1 MKLLQTHQISCFNTL
16 EVGIAY
22 EPVWAI
28 GTGVT
33 ASAEQAQET
42 HAAIRKWIAEN
53 VSEAMDTFWGKNQGS
68 NVVVEQLFRSRNEE
82 TNGKGYIC
90 RYIIIIQ
97 VELSEMAM

>member
-16 EVGIAY
+16 VEVVIAY

-53 VSEAMDTFWGKNQGS
+53 VSEAMDTFWGKNRGS
-68 NVVVEQLFRSRNEE
+68 NVVVEQPFRSRNGER
-82 TNGKGYIC
+82 NGEVHSK
-90 RYIIIIQ
+90 
-97 VELSEMAM
+97 